1 MHCESYTGE
10 KMPEDHL
17 RILSELTVP
26 GSTMLLA
33 LGGWMDGGFV
43 STGTVRQFMRGRKL
57 IEIARIEH
65 SDFYLDTFPGSMEL
79 ASLLRPHVRYNN
91 GLIES
96 IEMHENQIFADE
108 QNKLVFFVGK
118 EPNLNWQKFADCI
131 FDLCTRLAVKQIVF
145 VGSFGGSVPHTREPR
160 MFGAVSHKQMLPM
173 LKQFGLRPTEYEGPA
188 SFAAYLLSR
197 VAGKEL
203 EMLSI
208 AVEIPSYLEG
218 TNPISIEA
226 VARRMSTALNIPVD
240 HDELRKASSE
250 WEAQV
255 TDAVD
260 KDKKLARNIRK
271 LEDQYDSELVDSLGI
286 EEA

>member
-1 MHCESYTGE
+1 
-10 KMPEDHL
+10 MPEDHL
-17 RILSELTVP
+17 RILNETKVP

-43 STGTVRQFMRGRKL
+43 STGTVRQFMRERKL
-57 IEIARIEH
+57 TEIARIEH

-91 GLIES
+91 GLIET

-108 QNKLVFFVGK
+108 ENNLVFFVGK
-118 EPNLNWQKFADCI
+118 EPNLNWQKFADCL
-131 FDLCTRLAVKQIVF
+131 FEVSRRLGVKQIVF

-160 MFGAVSHKQMLPM
+160 MFGAVSHRHMLPM

-197 VAGKEL
+197 APSQDL

-208 AVEIPSYLEG
+208 SVEIPSYLEG

-226 VARRMSTALNIPVD
+226 VARRMSTALNVPVNY
-240 HDELRKASSE
+240 DELRRASSE

-255 TDAVD
+255 TDAID

-286 EEA
+286 EES